1 MDWTTCPDCG
11 QLATVEWRE
20 VFDSTDG
27 PVEHAK
33 VRCVRGHWFLLPVA
47 GLSSPQPSTA
57 PIREPTPRRA

>member
-20 VFDSTDG
+20 VLDSTDG

-47 GLSSPQPSTA
+47 GLSSPQPSNA